1 MSEDIVA
8 RLRSI
13 GNAMGAFGSIEREA
27 ADEIERLRAEIAR
40 KDAALRFYANRA
52 AYRTSSVYMSG
63 KRLET
68 VIEQDNGDRARATL
82 NNSNKEK

>member
-1 MSEDIVA
+1 MTDDIVA
-8 RLRSI
+8 RLRA
-13 GNAMGAFGSIEREA
+13 GGHHLTEKPLHLEA
-27 ADEIERLRAEIAR
+27 ADEIERLRAEITR

-68 VIEQDNGDRARATL
+68 VIEQDNGDRARAAL
-82 NNSNKEK
+82 NEEKIDD